1 LLLKSR
7 GERGILTL
15 LKDLKVELSEAM
27 TTVVANHCT
36 SVEFVMDYVQLRFDR
51 SGNPDV

>member
-1 LLLKSR
+1 MAI
-7 GERGILTL
+7 E
-15 LKDLKVELSEAM
+15 DLKVELSEAM
-27 TTVVANHCT
+27 KTIVGERLT